1 MKNYSIY
8 YRFDK
13 GIVIVLRVLH
23 QSRSL
28 DRLIDEIGQ
37 KGE

>member
-13 GIVIVLRVLH
+13 GIVIVFRVLH
-23 QSRSL
+23 QSRSF
-28 DRLIDEIGQ
+28 G
-37 KGE
+37 